1 MNNINQVLEKMEDT
15 ELFSLAL
22 LAWGVPAQEDTL
34 IEEAAELIKAIMK
47 MRRHLKR
54 SPPQVATYH
63 AFEDRILSELADL
76 QLLLNQIKDYYT
88 GGNDAIFDEH
98 YNASKAKLRD
108 LLAASEP
115 VNLILTVGPEPKD
128 ALVADR
134 LEKKGTV

>member
-1 MNNINQVLEKMEDT
+1 MENINQVLEKMEET
-15 ELFSLAL
+15 ELLSLAL

-63 AFEDRILSELADL
+63 ALEDRILAELADL
-76 QLLLNQIKDYYT
+76 QLLLNQLKSYYT
-88 GGNDAIFDEH
+88 GGFQDTFDEF
-98 YNASKAKLRD
+98 YRDSKAKLRD
-108 LLAASEP
+108 LLADSEP
-115 VNLILTVGPEPKD
+115 VKLILSVGPEPKA
-128 ALVADR
+128 ALVAER